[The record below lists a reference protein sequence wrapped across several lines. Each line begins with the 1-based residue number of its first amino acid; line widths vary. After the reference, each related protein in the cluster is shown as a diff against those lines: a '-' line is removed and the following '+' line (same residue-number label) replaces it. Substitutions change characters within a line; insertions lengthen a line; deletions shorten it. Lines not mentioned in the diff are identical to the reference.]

1 MDIEVLSL
9 MWPEDINKTGKQF
22 NVEKSGAYQH
32 MLEEVTFIEEPT
44 IVDFKRLL
52 KLTNYSEKG
61 PSQLPY
67 LVVYKGFDRDEGIE
81 IAWNQ
86 MSIKDDALQSAKD
99 RERLLSEAVL
109 LKSLK
114 HDKITKCY
122 CSWVD
127 EEHRTV
133 NMITELC
140 SSRTLSQYRKKHKSV
155 DLKAIKNW
163 GRQILHGLNYLHTHN
178 PPIVHRDLK
187 GDNVFVNGNHGEVK
201 IGDLGFATDLEKGT
215 TRTVIGTPEYMAP
228 ELFEDDYNQLV
239 DIYAFGILMIEMVTC
254 EHPYSECKN
263 FGHVYKKII
272 SGVKPAALFKSEGS
286 PVFGSC
292 LSEAELLKDPFLLSG
307 NSKEIVH
314 GPSVLPI
321 DSLLKSLNVP
331 KPDFQISMILE
342 PSFGMRSASETP
354 SSIESWSSGDKKQF
368 RLMGKRIDEKSV
380 SFVLNITG
388 LRKDKVGFVFD
399 LGADTAL
406 SVASEMVGLEEFDT
420 ADVAP
425 VADLL
430 DSLLVKLVP
439 SWKPSYYGAQRSH
452 ENSAQGNHCA
462 EESSASDDKEV
473 LHVDYCTENG
483 TKDTIQYGFERCV
496 GSVAESVK
504 SNETGS
510 SCSLTVPSV
519 SPPDA
524 DELYGL
530 KLELDVIES
539 QYQQSCRQLLRQ
551 RAEAV
556 EEAKKGGM
564 EMSKNFAILC

>member
-1 MDIEVLSL
+1 MDSEY
-9 MWPEDINKTGKQF
+9 EDGV
-22 NVEKSGAYQH
+22 VEESPDGRYFRYDEILGSG
-32 MLEEVTFIEEPT
+32 TF
-44 IVDFKRLL
+44 K
-52 KLTNYSEKG
+52 
-61 PSQLPY
+61 
-67 LVVYKGFDRDEGIE
+67 VVYKGFDQDEGIE

-86 MSIKDDALQSAKD
+86 MSIKDDALQSTKN
-99 RERLLSEAVL
+99 RERLLSEAAL

-114 HDKITKCY
+114 HDRITKCY

-127 EEHRTV
+127 EEHKTV

-140 SSRTLSQYRKKHKSV
+140 SSGNLSQYRKKHKSV

-187 GDNVFVNGNHGEVK
+187 VDNVFVNGNHGEVK
-201 IGDLGFATDLEKGT
+201 IGDLGFATDLEKST

-239 DIYAFGILMIEMVTC
+239 DIYAFGILMIELVTC

-263 FGHVYKKII
+263 FGQVYKKII
-272 SGVKPAALFKSEGS
+272 SGVKPAALDKVKD
-286 PVFGSC
+286 PQVKVFIEKC
-292 LSEAELLKDPFLLSG
+292 LVPASQRLPAAELLRDPFLLSG

-321 DSLLKSLNVP
+321 DPLLKSLNVP
-331 KPDFQISMILE
+331 KPDLQISMVLE

-354 SSIESWSSGDKKQF
+354 SSIESWSSGDKRQF
-368 RLMGKRIDEKSV
+368 RLMGERIDEKSV

-388 LRKDKVGFVFD
+388 LRKDKVEFVFD

-406 SVASEMVGLEEFDT
+406 SVANEMVELDEFDT
-420 ADVAP
+420 ADVAL
-425 VADLL
+425 VAELL
-430 DSLLVKLVP
+430 DSLLIKLVP
-439 SWKPSYYGAQRSH
+439 SWKPSYNGAQSSH

-473 LHVDYCTENG
+473 LHADYCTEEG
-483 TKDTIQYGFERCV
+483 TKHSIQYGFERCV

-504 SNETGS
+504 SNETRS
-510 SCSLTVPSV
+510 SCSGMSEDSSLTVPSIT
-519 SPPDA
+519 PPDA
-524 DELYGL
+524 DQLYGL
-530 KLELDVIES
+530 KLEPDVIES
-539 QYQQSCRQLLRQ
+539 QYQQSCRQRLRQ

-556 EEAKKGGM
+556 EEAKKSDNAL
-564 EMSKNFAILC
+564 EP